1 MEEYNNE
8 EFYENVYEVPEDD
21 FNADAQMVEP
31 SQEQNEDIES
41 EIVQDEQNKEED
53 SKISIKDIT
62 ELIKAINPEQTENK
76 EEVPVEENPVE
87 EKSVEEAPVEEV
99 PVEKEKEEEIETH
112 DYSEILNDIQREV
125 SSGNAD
131 NQDAQ
136 QYIID
141 YIDNHSVNTPIDS
154 ISIDTL
160 LLVLIFTA
168 LLTNILVNLIRRLF

>member
-8 EFYENVYEVPEDD
+8 EFYENIYEVPEDD

-76 EEVPVEENPVE
+76 EEVPFE
-87 EKSVEEAPVEEV
+87 EKEAPVEEV
-99 PVEKEKEEEIETH
+99 HVEKEKEEEIETH

>member
-8 EFYENVYEVPEDD
+8 EFSENVFDVPEDD
-21 FNADAQMVEP
+21 FNADEQIVENQQDDSMITDKP
-31 SQEQNEDIES
+31 IEQNE
-41 EIVQDEQNKEED
+41 QNNEDD

-62 ELIKAINPEQTENK
+62 ELIKAINPETK
-76 EEVPVEENPVE
+76 EEKPVEETPVE
-87 EKSVEEAPVEEV
+87 ETPVEDKPVEETTV
-99 PVEKEKEEEIETH
+99 EETPVEQEKEIKTH
-112 DYSEILNDIQREV
+112 DYSEILSDIQREV

-141 YIDNHSVNTPIDS
+141 YIDNHSVYTPIDS

-160 LLVLIFTA
+160 LLVLILTA

>member
-1 MEEYNNE
+1 MDEYNNE
-8 EFYENVYEVPEDD
+8 EFYEDIYDFVPDEETPVEETPVEEIPVEETPVQNQDEKKEDD
-21 FNADAQMVEP
+21 QKITI
-31 SQEQNEDIES
+31 ED
-41 EIVQDEQNKEED
+41 
-53 SKISIKDIT
+53 IKDILKVVT
-62 ELIKAINPEQTENK
+62 NNEENK
-76 EEVPVEENPVE
+76 DETPVEETPVEENPVE
-87 EKSVEEAPVEEV
+87 ETPVVEDKEV
-99 PVEKEKEEEIETH
+99 KEIETH
-112 DYSEILNDIQREV
+112 DYSQILNDIQREV

-141 YIDNHSVNTPIDS
+141 YIDNHSVYTPIDS

>member
-8 EFYENVYEVPEDD
+8 EFYENIYDVPEDD
-21 FNADAQMVEP
+21 FNAYEQVVEP
-31 SQEQNEDIES
+31 VQEQNEDPES
-41 EIVQDEQNKEED
+41 ETVQNDQNKEED

-62 ELIKAINPEQTENK
+62 ELIKAINPEPTENK
-76 EEVPVEENPVE
+76 EEVPTE
-87 EKSVEEAPVEEV
+87 EKPVEEV
-99 PVEKEKEEEIETH
+99 PVEEVPVEEQKEEKEIETH
-112 DYSEILNDIQREV
+112 DYSEILSDIQREV

-141 YIDNHSVNTPIDS
+141 YIDSHSVNTSIDS

>member
-21 FNADAQMVEP
+21 FNADEQIVEP
-31 SQEQNEDIES
+31 SQEQNADIES

-76 EEVPVEENPVE
+76 EEVP
-87 EKSVEEAPVEEV
+87 EAPVEEV
-99 PVEKEKEEEIETH
+99 LVEKEKEEEIETH

-141 YIDNHSVNTPIDS
+141 YIDNHSFNTPIDS

>member
-8 EFYENVYEVPEDD
+8 EFYENIYDVPEDD
-21 FNADAQMVEP
+21 FNADEQNGDNA
-31 SQEQNEDIES
+31 QEQSADPENEN
-41 EIVQDEQNKEED
+41 VQNEQNKEED

-62 ELIKAINPEQTENK
+62 ELIKAINPEPTEQK
-76 EEVPVEENPVE
+76 EEAP
-87 EKSVEEAPVEEV
+87 VEEAPVEET
-99 PVEKEKEEEIETH
+99 PVEETPVEDNKEVKEIETH

-125 SSGNAD
+125 SSGNAE

-141 YIDNHSVNTPIDS
+141 YIDSHSVYTPIDS

-160 LLVLIFTA
+160 LLILILSA

>member
-8 EFYENVYEVPEDD
+8 EFYENIYEVPEED
-21 FNADAQMVEP
+21 FNADSQNGENT
-31 SQEQNEDIES
+31 QEQTTDHENEN
-41 EIVQDEQNKEED
+41 VQNEQNNEED

-62 ELIKAINPEQTENK
+62 ELIKAINPESTEPK
-76 EEVPVEENPVE
+76 EETPFQETPVE
-87 EKSVEEAPVEEV
+87 EKHVEEV
-99 PVEKEKEEEIETH
+99 PFEEEKEVKEIETH

-125 SSGNAD
+125 SNGNAD